1 MSKRVI
7 IIGAGL
13 AGLTAAHAAAKQGAT
28 VLVVDR
34 GPIGIGTNSVLANG
48 FFAGP
53 SEKYSP
59 DDYIHDTLRAGRGLN
74 RESMVRLVAREA
86 PSAFQRLRSAGVL
99 LKERGAQRCVVSPD
113 PSVIPGV
120 ALMRK
125 LAELVKTLEGVHVL
139 PGFQVTELTCHNGR
153 ICGVRGFNRK
163 GEAMDIDAP
172 AVVLAAGG
180 AGAIYR
186 RHDNQKKILGQGYA
200 LAARAG
206 LDLWDME
213 FVQFFPLVFADPRL
227 PALIVY
233 PPFAREAKLVDSS
246 GQSILEKHGLGDVN
260 EAIVRKRDSFS
271 ALLFEEAQ
279 TGGVFLDLREV
290 PASAWDVHPLAIF
303 KKLRF
308 NFREK
313 PVAVAPAVHFT
324 MGGLRTGETCE
335 TDIGGLFACGEIL
348 WGLHGANRMG
358 GNALTECVVSGAV
371 AGRSAAERALGEMP
385 VASCREKPRQVLAAG
400 AVPGS
405 GEVRDIF
412 SAIRATAW
420 ECAGIVRSD
429 EGLRRGMDRV
439 GAIEERLMRLGSAG
453 PGGRSALED
462 ARAGALVLR
471 AILQAS
477 LGRKESRGS
486 FLRSDFPDEDDG
498 NWRGNSRL
506 IYDADNNVFAVEY
519 LPVESA

>member
-13 AGLTAAHAAAKQGAT
+13 AGLTAAHAAAKEGAA

-34 GPIGIGTNSVLANG
+34 GPIGMGTNSVLANG

-59 DDYIHDTLRAGRGLN
+59 DDYVRDTLRAGRGLN
-74 RESMVRLVAREA
+74 RQSLVRLVAREA

-99 LKERGAQRCVVSPD
+99 LKERGAQRSVVSPD
-113 PSVIPGV
+113 PSMIPGV
-120 ALMRK
+120 VLMRR
-125 LAELVKTLEGVHVL
+125 LTELVKNLEGVHVL
-139 PGFQVTELTCHNGR
+139 PGFQVTELSCHNGR
-153 ICGVRGFNRK
+153 VCGIRGFNRK
-163 GEAMDIDAP
+163 GEEMDIDAP

-206 LDLWDME
+206 IDLWDIE
-213 FVQFFPLVFADPRL
+213 FIQFFPLVLADPRL

-246 GQSILEKHGLGDVN
+246 GENILEKHGLGDVN
-260 EAIVRKRDSFS
+260 EAISRKRDSFS
-271 ALLFEEAQ
+271 ALLFEEARK
-279 TGGVFLDLREV
+279 GGVFLDLRGV

-303 KKLRF
+303 RRLRF
-308 NFREK
+308 DFREK

-335 TDIGGLFACGEIL
+335 TDMGGLFACGEIQ

-358 GNALTECVVSGAV
+358 GNAMTECVVSGAI

-385 VASCREKPRQVLAAG
+385 VPSCRDKQRQLTAAG
-400 AVPGS
+400 AVPGA
-405 GEVRDIF
+405 GEIRDIL

-420 ECAGIVRSD
+420 ECAGIARSD
-429 EGLRRGMDRV
+429 DGLRRGM
-439 GAIEERLMRLGSAG
+439 ERLEEIERRLNPIGPAG
-453 PGGRSALED
+453 PGGRAVLED

-477 LGRKESRGS
+477 LGRRESRGS
-486 FLRSDFPDEDDG
+486 FLRSDFPNEDNDC
-498 NWRGNSRL
+498 WRKNSCL
-506 IYDADNNVFAVEY
+506 GYDAGKNAFTVKY

>member
-13 AGLTAAHAAAKQGAT
+13 AGLTAAHAAARQGAT

-53 SEKYSP
+53 SEKNSP
-59 DDYIHDTLRAGRGLN
+59 DDYIRDTIRAGRGLN

-86 PSAFQRLRSAGVL
+86 PSAFQRLRSAGVF

-125 LAELVKTLEGVHVL
+125 LAGLVKNLDGVHVL
-139 PGFQVTELTCHNGR
+139 PGFQVTELPCHNGR
-153 ICGVRGFNRK
+153 VCGVRGFNRK
-163 GEAMDIDAP
+163 GEEMDIDAR

-186 RHDNQKKILGQGYA
+186 RNDNQKKILGRGYA
-200 LAARAG
+200 LAAQAG

-213 FVQFFPLVFADPRL
+213 FVQFFPLVLADPRL

-246 GQSILEKHGLGDVN
+246 GESILEKHGLGDVN
-260 EAIVRKRDSFS
+260 EAIVKKRDSFS
-271 ALLFEEAQ
+271 ALLFEEVQA
-279 TGGVFLDLREV
+279 GGVFLDLREV

-308 NFREK
+308 DFRGK

-335 TDIGGLFACGEIL
+335 TDIVGLFACGEIL

-371 AGRSAAERALGEMP
+371 AGRAAAERALGEMP
-385 VASCREKPRQVLAAG
+385 VPSCRAKPRQLPVAG
-400 AVPGS
+400 IVPGA
-405 GEVRDIF
+405 GEIRDIL

-429 EGLRRGMDRV
+429 EGLRRGMERV
-439 GAIEERLMRLGSAG
+439 EAIEKRLKPLGAAG
-453 PGGRSALED
+453 PGVRAVLED

-477 LGRKESRGS
+477 LGRRESRGS
-486 FLRSDFPDEDDG
+486 FLRSDFADEDDG
-498 NWRGNSRL
+498 NWRRNSCL
-506 IYDADNNVFAVEY
+506 GYDADKNAFTVKY
-519 LPVESA
+519 LPVEGA

>member
-13 AGLTAAHAAAKQGAT
+13 AGLTAAHVAARQGAT
-28 VLVVDR
+28 VLIVDR

-59 DDYIHDTLRAGRGLN
+59 DDYIRDTLRAGRGLN

-86 PSAFQRLRSAGVL
+86 PSAFQHLRSAGVL
-99 LKERGAQRCVVSPD
+99 LKERGAQRRVVSPD
-113 PSVIPGV
+113 PSAIPGV

-125 LAELVKTLEGVHVL
+125 LADLVKNLKGVHVL
-139 PGFQVTELTCHNGR
+139 PGFQVTELSCHNGR
-153 ICGVRGFNRK
+153 VCGVRGFNRR
-163 GEAMDIDAP
+163 GEEMDIDAP

-213 FVQFFPLVFADPRL
+213 FVQFFPLVLADPRL

-246 GQSILEKHGLGDVN
+246 GESILEKYGLGNVN
-260 EAIVRKRDSFS
+260 EAIVKKRDSFS
-271 ALLFEEAQ
+271 ALLYEEERA
-279 TGGVFLDLREV
+279 GGVFLDLRDV
-290 PASAWDVHPLAIF
+290 PASSWDAHPLAIF
-303 KKLRF
+303 KRLRF

-335 TDIGGLFACGEIL
+335 SDIVGLFACGEIL

-371 AGRSAAERALGEMP
+371 AGRSAAERTLREMP
-385 VASCREKPRQVLAAG
+385 VPSSREKPRQVPAAG
-400 AVPGS
+400 AEPGT
-405 GEVRDIF
+405 GEVRDIL

-420 ECAGIVRSD
+420 ECAGIVRSY
-429 EGLRRGMDRV
+429 EGLRRGIERLE
-439 GAIEERLMRLGSAG
+439 AIEKRLKPLGAAG
-453 PGGRSALED
+453 PGGRAVLED

-477 LGRKESRGS
+477 LGRRESRGS

-498 NWRGNSRL
+498 NWRKNSCL
-506 IYDADNNVFAVEY
+506 SYDADKHVFTVKY
-519 LPVESA
+519 LPVEGS

>member
-34 GPIGIGTNSVLANG
+34 GPIGIGTNSALANG

-59 DDYIHDTLRAGRGLN
+59 DDYIRDTLRAGRGLN

-86 PSAFQRLRSAGVL
+86 PSAFQRLRSAGVF
-99 LKERGAQRCVVSPD
+99 LKERGVQRAVVSPD

-120 ALMRK
+120 ALMRR
-125 LAELVKTLEGVHVL
+125 LAELVKGLEGVHVL
-139 PGFQVTELTCHNGR
+139 PGFQVTELPCHNGR
-153 ICGVRGFNRK
+153 VCGVRGFNRK
-163 GEAMDIDAP
+163 GEEMDIDAA

-180 AGAIYR
+180 AGAIYH

-213 FVQFFPLVFADPRL
+213 FVQFFPLVLADPRL

-246 GQSILEKHGLGDVN
+246 GRSILEKHGLGDVN
-260 EAIVRKRDSFS
+260 DAIVRKRDSFS

-279 TGGVFLDLREV
+279 AGGVFLDLRDV
-290 PASAWDVHPLAIF
+290 PPSAWDAHPLAIF
-303 KKLRF
+303 KRLRF

-313 PVAVAPAVHFT
+313 PVAIAPAVHFT

-335 TDIGGLFACGEIL
+335 TDMGGLFACGEIL

-358 GNALTECVVSGAV
+358 GNALTECVVSGAL
-371 AGRSAAERALGEMP
+371 AGRFAAERALREMP
-385 VASCREKPRQVLAAG
+385 VPSCREKPRQVLTAA
-400 AVPGS
+400 AVPGT
-405 GEVRDIF
+405 GEVRDIL
-412 SAIRATAW
+412 STIRATAW

-429 EGLRRGMDRV
+429 DGLRRGMERLE
-439 GAIEERLMRLGSAG
+439 AIEQRLKPLGAAG
-453 PGGRSALED
+453 PGGRAVLED
-462 ARAGALVLR
+462 ARASALVLR

-477 LGRKESRGS
+477 LGRRESRGS

-498 NWRGNSRL
+498 SWLKNSCL
-506 IYDADNNVFAVEY
+506 GYDADKNAFTVKY
-519 LPVESA
+519 LPVEGA

>member
-59 DDYIHDTLRAGRGLN
+59 DDYIRDTLQAGRGLN
-74 RESMVRLVAREA
+74 RESTVRLVAREA

-99 LKERGAQRCVVSPD
+99 LKERGAQRCVVSPE

-125 LAELVKTLEGVHVL
+125 LADLVKSLEGVHVL
-139 PGFQVTELTCHNGR
+139 PGFQVTELSCHNGR
-153 ICGVRGFNRK
+153 VCGVRGFNRK
-163 GEAMDIDAP
+163 GEEMDIDAA

-213 FVQFFPLVFADPRL
+213 FVQFFPLVLADPRL

-246 GQSILEKHGLGDVN
+246 GESILEKHGLGDVN

-271 ALLFEEAQ
+271 ALLFDEAQ
-279 TGGVFLDLREV
+279 AGGVFLDLRDV
-290 PASAWDVHPLAIF
+290 PDSAWNVHPLAIF
-303 KKLRF
+303 KRLRY

-371 AGRSAAERALGEMP
+371 AGRSAAERALCEMP
-385 VASCREKPRQVLAAG
+385 VASCREKPPQLPAAYT
-400 AVPGS
+400 VPGA
-405 GEVRDIF
+405 GEVRDILTE
-412 SAIRATAW
+412 IRATAW

-429 EGLRRGMDRV
+429 EGLRRGMERV
-439 GAIEERLMRLGSAG
+439 GAIEERLMQLGSAG

-477 LGRKESRGS
+477 LGRRESRGS
-486 FLRSDFPDEDDG
+486 FLRSDFPDEGCG
-498 NWRGNSRL
+498 NWRRNSRL
-506 IYDADNNVFAVEY
+506 SYDADKNAFAVEY
-519 LPVESA
+519 LPVESV